1 MDRVAGGQRDR
12 GDPRYYGRAICG
24 TRTAH
29 IRALPAR
36 ISADDEEVRARS
48 LVLVGDAGRDHDDIS
63 GAQLDR
69 SAALAAEPQ
78 ADPTSGTAEHLMR
91 GAMIVMT

>member
-1 MDRVAGGQRDR
+1 MDRVGGGQRDR
-12 GDPRYYGRAICG
+12 GDLRHCMRVICRA
-24 TRTAH
+24 RTPH
-29 IRALPAR
+29 VRAPPAR
-36 ISADDEEVRARS
+36 IGTDDKQVRARR

-78 ADPTSGTAEHLMR
+78 ADPTSGNAEHLMR